1 MRAYPKMQNATS
13 KAKDLRKQST
23 DAETVL
29 WNLLR
34 NRQLMGYKFHRQAPI
49 GKYIVDFLCFE
60 RKLVVELDGG
70 QHQEQANYDA
80 GRTGILESRGYR
92 VIRSWNNLVLDD
104 TDAVLQAVLIAL
116 EEGTPSP

>member
-1 MRAYPKMQNATS
+1 MRASPTVR
-13 KAKDLRKQST
+13 KAASRARSLRKKST
-23 DAETVL
+23 DAEYAL

-34 NRQLMGYKFHRQAPI
+34 NRQLVGYKFRRQAPI
-49 GKYIVDFLCFE
+49 GRYIVDFLCFE

-80 GRTGILESRGYR
+80 ERTRVLESRGYR
-92 VIRSWNNLVLDD
+92 VIRFWNNLVLED